1 MAKVCLCTS
10 SSKIQALQL
19 LLCCLCCGATTHN
32 AIHLEAKQP
41 THLTPSPQCGVI
53 ASTSHSPCLFGNLAQ
68 LNRTQLESARFYWR
82 FARRTLHCVYVIF
95 VVGMLVLPS
104 VMYVGL
110 IQSYNINSR
119 SAIYMHVYVQALYCR
134 LLYCH
139 IVYIYLYVYCV
150 YLNWKNIICS
160 IFLTRLN

>member
-110 IQSYNINSR
+110 IQSYQLAQCYIHACVCT
-119 SAIYMHVYVQALYCR
+119 SALLPAAILSYCIYIFVRIL
-134 LLYCH
+134 
-139 IVYIYLYVYCV
+139 CV
-150 YLNWKNIICS
+150 FKLEKYHL
-160 IFLTRLN
+160 